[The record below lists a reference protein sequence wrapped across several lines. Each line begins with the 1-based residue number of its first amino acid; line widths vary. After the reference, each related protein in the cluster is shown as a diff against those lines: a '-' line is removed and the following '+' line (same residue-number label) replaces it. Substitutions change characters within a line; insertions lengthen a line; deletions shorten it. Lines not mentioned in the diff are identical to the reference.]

1 MALFPQCTGPLFPTR
16 VALRLPL
23 FKLMMVALTASYVV
37 QVANAVTAGCKC
49 STLGDGKCDDNSGVG
64 AQNCDSAA
72 CDFDAGDCIAKYKDF
87 HDLAMDTD
95 REAARGVLMACFVY
109 PSPPPSPKPPPSPP
123 PPSPPPSPPPPSP
136 PPPSPPKKKGDA
148 AGIAVGVIF
157 AVIVLCVAPCAW
169 SYYRRKVAKDDRDD
183 TVYDMVPVQVAK
195 AQENCLQDFCLCG
208 TSAPDN
214 GGRKFYTM
222 DYAVPPG
229 INTLAPILVTVP
241 DGMPGAGQELQWK
254 KPPAFSSGT
263 VVSNITYY
271 YDDIPP
277 TSTMPAAITMQPMPF
292 ATTAPMAT
300 AAVAVPQP
308 VAMPTPTPYHV
319 VASGVPMNYNA
330 TTAAP
335 PPPPQQQQQ
344 EEQQARSIE
353 MMSVTHLPPPPP
365 HQPEV
370 AIPMPTSI
378 GGDEETTAA
387 AAEDEKD
394 MVLAL
399 LTSVRL
405 DKYASAFEELGL
417 RDVQDFYE
425 VTDDDLT
432 ALGMSELEKRRFKS
446 QVQSK

>member
-1 MALFPQCTGPLFPTR
+1 M
-16 VALRLPL
+16 
-23 FKLMMVALTASYVV
+23 
-37 QVANAVTAGCKC
+37 
-49 STLGDGKCDDNSGVG
+49 
-64 AQNCDSAA
+64 
-72 CDFDAGDCIAKYKDF
+72 
-87 HDLAMDTD
+87 
-95 REAARGVLMACFVY
+95 
-109 PSPPPSPKPPPSPP
+109 
-123 PPSPPPSPPPPSP
+123 
-136 PPPSPPKKKGDA
+136 
-148 AGIAVGVIF
+148 
-157 AVIVLCVAPCAW
+157 
-169 SYYRRKVAKDDRDD
+169 AKDDRDD

-378 GGDEETTAA
+378 GGNEETTAA

>member
-1 MALFPQCTGPLFPTR
+1 MMALFPQCTGPLFPTR

-87 HDLAMDTD
+87 HDRNDITCSCACPYSLLKKDLADGECYTYTFTSCD
-95 REAARGVLMACFVY
+95 VTCPSGYGYGSGSGSWCPYGCDSSYAYNKRKVEVGCDYQACGYGAGVCSRYFSEPSEHLSMYSRYYSSQCFVY
-109 PSPPPSPKPPPSPP
+109 PSPPPPPKPPPSPP

-195 AQENCLQDFCLCG
+195 AQENCLPDFCLCG

-222 DYAVPPG
+222 DYAVPP
-229 INTLAPILVTVP
+229 
-241 DGMPGAGQELQWK
+241 
-254 KPPAFSSGT
+254 
-263 VVSNITYY
+263 
-271 YDDIPP
+271 
-277 TSTMPAAITMQPMPF
+277 
-292 ATTAPMAT
+292 TTT
-300 AAVAVPQP
+300 CCR
-308 VAMPTPTPYHV
+308 
-319 VASGVPMNYNA
+319 G
-330 TTAAP
+330 
-335 PPPPQQQQQ
+335 
-344 EEQQARSIE
+344 
-353 MMSVTHLPPPPP
+353 
-365 HQPEV
+365 
-370 AIPMPTSI
+370 
-378 GGDEETTAA
+378 
-387 AAEDEKD
+387 
-394 MVLAL
+394 
-399 LTSVRL
+399 
-405 DKYASAFEELGL
+405 
-417 RDVQDFYE
+417 
-425 VTDDDLT
+425 
-432 ALGMSELEKRRFKS
+432 
-446 QVQSK
+446 